1 MMSKN
6 DKEERRRSRRV
17 ATSIY
22 GRLVYPGVDTEC
34 FIKQMSATGAL
45 IATTPMPALHV
56 PVALDVP
63 GIGFASGTS
72 VRYSGGL
79 LCIRL
84 HPTMSHEQFMADR
97 LNDPTRRV
105 LH

>member
-1 MMSKN
+1 M
-6 DKEERRRSRRV
+6 DKRFDNERRRNRRV

-34 FIKQMSATGAL
+34 FIKQMSATGVL
-45 IATTPMPALHV
+45 VEATPLPALHV
-56 PVALDVP
+56 PVALSVP
-63 GIGFASGTS
+63 GIGFAHGTS
-72 VRYSGGL
+72 IRYSGGL

-97 LNDPTRRV
+97 LADPTRRV
-105 LH
+105 QH